1 MLKHIDVQE
10 ELTRCLRK
18 LGAVVDDDFAHPN
31 KPKNADY
38 WFPSDNVIAELK
50 CLSGNYFTDNTFQ
63 DWLNQTYHS
72 WVSRGL
78 ARPLDTP
85 KSIINLADLPP
96 ICYRE
101 VTSFIRKRVESS
113 LKDASK
119 QINSTKRTVGSDDAS
134 GLLFLVNDGN
144 YGIVPAMLQSIAARS
159 LHKYSG
165 INTIIHFTAN
175 MPSDVPG
182 INKDVLFWCAWS
194 KSSIRASVSKEFLDK
209 VQKAW
214 FIHHGSVVGEEI
226 ETIKGSDKNL
236 LNMTYIKG

>member
-1 MLKHIDVQE
+1 MKRIDVQE

-18 LGAVVDDDFAHPN
+18 LDAVVNDDFVQPN
-31 KPKNADY
+31 KKKNADY
-38 WFPSDNVIAELK
+38 WFPSDKVVAELK
-50 CLSGNYFTDNTFQ
+50 CMSDNYFADHTFQ
-63 DWLNQTYHS
+63 DWLNRMYHS

-78 ARPLDTP
+78 ARPLYTP
-85 KSIINLADLPP
+85 KTIINLADLPP
-96 ICYRE
+96 VCYRE
-101 VTSFIRKRVESS
+101 VTSFIRKRVERS

-119 QINSTKRTVGSDDAS
+119 QINSTKITVGSGDAS

-144 YGIVPAMLQSIAARS
+144 YGVVPAMLQSIAARS

-182 INKDVLFWCAWS
+182 IDKDVLFWCAWS
-194 KSSIRASVSKEFLDK
+194 KSSIRPSVSKEFLDK
-209 VQKAW
+209 VQMAW
-214 FIHHGSVVGEEI
+214 FIHHGSVVGENI
-226 ETIKGSDKNL
+226 ETIKGSEHTL